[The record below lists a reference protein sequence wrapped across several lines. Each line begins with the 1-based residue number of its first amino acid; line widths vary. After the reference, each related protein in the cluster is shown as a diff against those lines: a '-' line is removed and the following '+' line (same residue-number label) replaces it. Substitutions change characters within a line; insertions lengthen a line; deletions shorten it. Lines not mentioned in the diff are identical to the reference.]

1 VTTPAPRR
9 AAIRVE
15 GTPTSTDVAQAFL
28 LSPLFS
34 SIHEQNRLELARRAR
49 IVTLGGSQRLWSA
62 GDEATRIGLVLS
74 GRLKL
79 VRSVGEREVIVD
91 LALRGDLVGEA
102 AFALG
107 TTYGSSAVCLRR
119 SRVLVVDAPSLR
131 LLIER
136 ERGPVDALVTNLAIR
151 VRRLTR
157 AVQVLSAGNVERRLA
172 RVLVGLVDRVGEPFP
187 GGVLVPLRL
196 RRGDLA
202 ALAATSSES
211 VSRKLGTW
219 SRSGWIVPQPA
230 GYLIRDVKALRR
242 IVEGRPPDSTI
253 IDPPELGRR

>member
-1 VTTPAPRR
+1 
-9 AAIRVE
+9 
-15 GTPTSTDVAQAFL
+15 
-28 LSPLFS
+28 
-34 SIHEQNRLELARRAR
+34 
-49 IVTLGGSQRLWSA
+49 LWSA

-74 GRLKL
+74 GGLKL
-79 VRSVGEREVIVD
+79 VRPIGDREVIAD
-91 LALRGDLVGEA
+91 LALRGDLLGEA

-119 SRVLVVDAPSLR
+119 ARVLLVDAPSLR

-136 ERGPVDALVTNLAIR
+136 ERGPVDALATNLAIR

-157 AVQVLSAGNVERRLA
+157 AVQALSAGNVERRLA

-187 GGVLVPLRL
+187 GGVLVPLRF

-211 VSRKLGTW
+211 VSRKLCAW
-219 SRSGWIVPQPA
+219 SRSGWIVAQPA
-230 GYLIRDVKALRR
+230 GYLIRDLKALRR
-242 IVEGRPPDSTI
+242 IVEARAPDSSVMG
-253 IDPPELGRR
+253 PAELGRR